1 MKMLSYAQCAVMFTA
16 LFAGLVAT
24 SALAQEARVNIP
36 SSKSFE
42 QTVDA
47 FKMAVS
53 KGGTMVMGTVDQGNM
68 LKMAGLAMK
77 GTLFLV
83 GNPNVGK
90 QVFEHNPAAGLYLPL
105 RVYIYQ
111 GSDGKAYLS
120 YDKPSGAAYEEYRK
134 KNWILAAKE
143 EKQGQCHLTRRCSYT
158 VRLGARADCCF
169 FCSQRSEPG
178 LPRISFEE
186 IQKGFNR

>member
-1 MKMLSYAQCAVMFTA
+1 MKKLGTLVLALTLAT
-16 LFAGLVAT
+16 LFAAFAASPAT
-24 SALAQEARVNIP
+24 AQEARVSIQSN
-36 SSKSFE
+36 KSFE

-53 KGGTMVMGTVDQGNM
+53 KGGMMVMSTVDQGNM
-68 LKMAGLAMK
+68 LKMTGLEMK

-111 GSDGKAYLS
+111 GTDGKAYLS
-120 YDKPSGAAYEEYRK
+120 YDKPSVVLKPFNNASIDQTASMLDQK
-134 KNWILAAKE
+134 LDM
-143 EKQGQCHLTRRCSYT
+143 LTHM
-158 VRLGARADCCF
+158 VA
-169 FCSQRSEPG
+169 Q
-178 LPRISFEE
+178 
-186 IQKGFNR
+186 

>member
-1 MKMLSYAQCAVMFTA
+1 MKKFGYARRIVMLAT
-16 LFAGLVAT
+16 LFAALAAT
-24 SALAQEARVNIP
+24 SALAQEARVSIP
-36 SSKSFE
+36 SNKSFE

-47 FKMAVS
+47 FKVAVS
-53 KGGTMVMGTVDQGNM
+53 KGGMMVMSTVDQGNM
-68 LKMAGLAMK
+68 LKMTGLEMK

-120 YDKPSGAAYEEYRK
+120 YDKPSVVLKSFSNSSIDQTAGMLDQK
-134 KNWILAAKE
+134 LDM
-143 EKQGQCHLTRRCSYT
+143 LTHM
-158 VRLGARADCCF
+158 VA
-169 FCSQRSEPG
+169 Q
-178 LPRISFEE
+178 
-186 IQKGFNR
+186 